1 MNFLLSAAKNMDTGK
16 LMNAATEGLNKADT
30 YAQKKLNLETKFKN
44 VSNMINEKAKGMDS
58 IPANIVRNNK
68 YAKKPGDFTSRVA
81 SRVASGV
88 GKYAN
93 SASKIPGMTANAS
106 FDNSITN
113 GVSNRFAKKI
123 LSDLISETYEN
134 IEANLCAIF
143 HDNREVIAEKVVE
156 KILQE
161 IDHISFRYHK
171 HLSIVK
177 DRVNAK
183 EIPLDT
189 MIFDKIYK
197 DIHQKLIEEGDS
209 DEKIIETYFKN
220 YKIWNVREKIRNN
233 PENVELNHH
242 ILKGGCRKGGGM
254 PNMKGIT
261 NNLQNIN
268 SSEMINKGMSVL
280 SNGANPMTSGIFN
293 LGSKALGIETL
304 PKKLIQVFNQVQG
317 NLCHIFSEHRKIIV
331 QKITDLI
338 LQKIQDHSKRFQI
351 YINDIEAGKKEEE
364 VNENMN
370 SEDLKKNIFNKLYT
384 NIHEKMNLEHMDQD
398 KINTFLFRKYN
409 NWNEKDILMKLEF
422 EKSKYHHTKGGNL
435 FESLKSLNVDVDQ
448 DISKKTDPIDE
459 IIDSKKDFLEEEN
472 TINGISD
479 SINKKLK
486 IPFTED
492 QRNLIYDKLIF
503 GFHNS
508 RIFIFQL
515 LNFMQKRFRESLLKD
530 MRNVFEKK
538 VTIEQLLIKYPW
550 PKRKKEFME
559 YLVDDVFRP
568 IGESKQPDYA
578 KALKPPL
585 SKEVK
590 DASKFLKDKKKY
602 KPILESIPELVNKL
616 ELHYSTRQ
624 AEYNYEKVI
633 YSIVKKPSIL
643 IIQLLYSMNSK
654 IRENLLTELFV
665 NDPDIISYYPWPYK
679 KDKME
684 IIVDDMKLSDLQYIH
699 KLRNRKRGGGYENYI
714 AIAQRKT
721 RRKKRGNCKIKKR
734 HGSGSV
740 NKTYRKKN

>member
-1 MNFLLSAAKNMDTGK
+1 MNFLLNAAKKMDTGK

-30 YAQKKLNLETKFKN
+30 YAQKLNIGDKFGKA
-44 VSNMINEKAKGMDS
+44 SDMINKGAKGMDS
-58 IPANIVRNNK
+58 FVGDKTGANFLGNK
-68 YAKKPGDFTSRVA
+68 ASKLASSVGNTDAVKKMGMAADFT
-81 SRVASGV
+81 
-88 GKYAN
+88 
-93 SASKIPGMTANAS
+93 SKIPGMTASAS
-106 FDNSITN
+106 FDNPITN
-113 GVSNRFAKKI
+113 AASNSFAKKL

-134 IEANLCAIF
+134 IEANICAIF
-143 HDNREVIAEKVVE
+143 HDNREIIAEKVVE
-156 KILQE
+156 IILQE

-171 HLSIVK
+171 HITIVK

-197 DIHQKLIEEGDS
+197 DIHQKLIDEGDS
-209 DEKIIETYFKN
+209 DEKIIGTYFKN
-220 YKIWNVREKIRNN
+220 YKSWNNREKIRNN
-233 PENVELNHH
+233 PENVELNHY
-242 ILKGGCRKGGGM
+242 ILKGGGM
-254 PNMKGIT
+254 PSMPSMPKGMPSMPSNINPGEMMNKVMSGIT
-261 NNLQNIN
+261 
-268 SSEMINKGMSVL
+268 
-280 SNGANPMTSGIFN
+280 NGANPMTSGIFN
-293 LGSKALGIETL
+293 LGSKSLGIETL

-317 NLCHIFSEHRKIIV
+317 NLCHVFIEHRKIIV

-364 VNENMN
+364 LNKNMN

-384 NIHEKMNLEHMDQD
+384 NIYEKMNLEHMDQD
-398 KINTFLFRKYN
+398 KINNFLFKKYN

-422 EKSKYHHTKGGNL
+422 EKSKHHHMKGGNL
-435 FESLKSLNVDVDQ
+435 TEGIKNLAVDIDQ
-448 DISKKTDPIDE
+448 DVSKKINPIDA
-459 IIDSKKDFLEEEN
+459 IIDSKKDFLEEDN
-472 TINGISD
+472 TINDIAD

-530 MRNVFEKK
+530 MRNILEKR

-568 IGESKQPDYA
+568 IGESKHPVYA

-585 SKEVK
+585 KPEVK
-590 DASKFLKDKKKY
+590 NASVFLKDKKKY

-633 YSIVKKPSIL
+633 YSIVKNPSIL
-643 IIQLLYSMNSK
+643 IIQLLYSMNSS
-654 IRENLLTELFV
+654 IREHLLMELFV
-665 NDPDIISYYPWPYK
+665 IDPKILSYYPWPYK

-714 AIAQRKT
+714 AVAQRKT
-721 RRKKRGNCKIKKR
+721 RRKKRGNCKIKKH